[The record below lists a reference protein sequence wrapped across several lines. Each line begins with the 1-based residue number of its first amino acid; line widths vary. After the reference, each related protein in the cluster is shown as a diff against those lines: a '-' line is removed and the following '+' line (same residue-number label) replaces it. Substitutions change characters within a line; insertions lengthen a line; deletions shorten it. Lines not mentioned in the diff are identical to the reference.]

1 MRVDV
6 LLRGIFFHRASNYV
20 HYSPDAIILILDATG
35 RVIKV
40 YLVEVKAP
48 YALRYILEKFDNEAG
63 STTWYQ
69 GPIRFPVYGYHA
81 LPGGVSWEVIGGR
94 PLSPIDVSL
103 APLPLPH
110 FAQAQLGMA
119 VGRARRRSLTQTPH
133 SPSAVECTR
142 GVHRQCNR
150 PCKGPCRSSGCRASC
165 TR

>member
-81 LPGGVSWEVIGGR
+81 LPGGVSHEESPHQEWREERCRRRVDVARGLHDALQHRPRGLLVEVSHAVAGG
-94 PLSPIDVSL
+94 
-103 APLPLPH
+103 
-110 FAQAQLGMA
+110 
-119 VGRARRRSLTQTPH
+119 ARRVALQSD
-133 SPSAVECTR
+133 A
-142 GVHRQCNR
+142 
-150 PCKGPCRSSGCRASC
+150 
-165 TR
+165 

>member
-81 LPGGVSWEVIGGR
+81 LPGGVSWEAIGGR
-94 PLSPIDVSL
+94 PLSPIDACFS
-103 APLPLPH
+103 
-110 FAQAQLGMA
+110 
-119 VGRARRRSLTQTPH
+119 S
-133 SPSAVECTR
+133 
-142 GVHRQCNR
+142 R
-150 PCKGPCRSSGCRASC
+150 PCGTSAAMMGLEPRSG
-165 TR
+165 